1 MTTSDQSLEPTSQ
14 DSATKLMKE
23 LEAKE
28 VTDKEREEI
37 AALMNASITGFN
49 TAMNNTLEEIME
61 GRVHGQN
68 KNNKNV

>member
-1 MTTSDQSLEPTSQ
+1 MEPTSQ

-23 LEAKE
+23 IEAKE

-37 AALMNASITGFN
+37 SALMNASITGFN

>member
-1 MTTSDQSLEPTSQ
+1 MEPTSQ

-23 LEAKE
+23 IEAKE
-28 VTDKEREEI
+28 ITEKEREEI

-49 TAMNNTLEEIME
+49 TAMNNTLKEIME
-61 GRVHGQN
+61 GKAYGQS

>member
-1 MTTSDQSLEPTSQ
+1 MEHTSQ

-23 LEAKE
+23 IEAKE